1 MYTIICSLEDGILEH
16 LLSSQ
21 PKLDTTYVREGIIE
35 ERGPSFQLIVIVL
48 RSTWTANNDVGVE

>member
-1 MYTIICSLEDGILEH
+1 MYTTMCSLQDGILKH
-16 LLSSQ
+16 LLNSQ

-48 RSTWTANNDVGVE
+48 RSTWTANKDVSIE

>member
-1 MYTIICSLEDGILEH
+1 MYTIICNLEDGILEH

-35 ERGPSFQLIVIVL
+35 KWGPSFQLIVIVL